1 MAGGGGGAWKVAYAD
16 FVTAMMAFFLVMW
29 IVAQNKPVREAVAGY
44 FRDPSGYGIATG
56 GQGFLDGGVARSK
69 SDDAKKNAAGGK
81 IPTLAMIQRGEG
93 TTVGASILFPEQG
106 AELDEAARDRL
117 DDIVPLLLGRQT
129 KIEVRGHIVRSSQA
143 AAKPD
148 ADGWRTCYERCLAV
162 LSYLEQKGVDRERFR
177 LSQAGPYEPQST
189 TQDPLWR
196 KRNSRVE
203 LIMLNEYIDDYDKSR
218 DQPVPTGA
226 LPSGT
231 ATK

>member
-44 FRDPSGYGIATG
+44 FRDPSGYALAHG

-81 IPTLAMIQRGEG
+81 IPTLALIQRGEG
-93 TTVGASILFPEQG
+93 TTMGASIQFPEQG
-106 AELDEAARDRL
+106 AELDAPARDRL

-129 KIEVRGHIVRSSQA
+129 KIEVRGHVVRSAQPAS
-143 AAKPD
+143 KETT
-148 ADGWRTCYERCLAV
+148 DGWRTCYERSVAV
-162 LSYLEQKGVDRERFR
+162 MNYLEAKGIDRERFR

-189 TQDPLWR
+189 PQDPLWR

-203 LIMLNEYIDDYDKSR
+203 LIMLNEYVDDFDKNR
-218 DQPVPTGA
+218 EAKPAPKPTNH
-226 LPSGT
+226 
-231 ATK
+231 